1 MSVSDT
7 TVIDGGALDEPN
19 RQLVLWI
26 ADDLDWNDPAAHW
39 GALGDKLNT
48 YLAFF
53 DSAQARA
60 TFEGFDPASTNR
72 VILCDFAIDLPDRA
86 QRDRF
91 GAFAE
96 AVETRG
102 THLIGRHTAPDG
114 AVREYSVTPS

>member
-26 ADDLDWNDPAAHW
+26 VDDLDWTDATAHW

-53 DSAQARA
+53 DSAQVRA
-60 TFEGFDPASTNR
+60 QFEGFDPATTNR
-72 VILCDFAIDLPDRA
+72 VVLCDFAIDLPDTV

-91 GAFAE
+91 AAFAE
-96 AVETRG
+96 ALAARG
-102 THLIGRHTAPDG
+102 VHLIGRHTTPDG